1 MHICSFSIVNYWQG
15 VKGGMEVHGKLL
27 SQGLVNK
34 GHNVSIISTK
44 HPEGKEKEEQ
54 KGVKIFYLQDT
65 IFGSRRNQWTSESVR
80 KFHELHQQDPFDVI
94 WSQSF
99 AAYGL
104 AHAKSQAINIPVIP
118 ILQGCI
124 HQEIVT
130 FKNNLLHRYRNPY
143 TILKTLMGLCFSY
156 SKEQKPLLALSSK
169 IITASTELIDD
180 LKRWYGSSVAK
191 KALPIYNGIDPHL
204 FSPNSQH
211 RKNIREKFGVRDS
224 EILLLTCGTLN
235 KEKGHH
241 LAIESLHYL
250 RGQIPNIKLMIIGS
264 GESKSYLEKRTRDAK
279 LDKNVIFVG
288 FVDNN
293 DLPKYYNSADIYIM
307 PTLRVEGLPF
317 VLLEAMS
324 CGKPVV
330 ASRIGGNIS
339 VVKDGSNGLLIEPGD
354 TVQLAA
360 KVKLIINNP
369 ELCKNLSLSARD
381 TIVNNFTS
389 DHMIEKTIDS
399 MRAIVEQHDV

>member
-1 MHICSFSIVNYWQG
+1 MHICSFSLVNYWQG

-34 GHNVSIISTK
+34 GHNVSIISTQ
-44 HPEGKEKEEQ
+44 HPEGKEIEEQ
-54 KGVKIFYLQDT
+54 KGVKIFYLQNT
-65 IFGSRRNQWTSESVR
+65 LFGSRRNQWPSESVR
-80 KFHELHQQDPFDVI
+80 KFQELHQQDPFDVI

-124 HQEIVT
+124 HQEIIT
-130 FKNNLLHRYRNPY
+130 FKSNLFHKYRNPH
-143 TILKTLMGLCFSY
+143 TILKTLMGLFFSY
-156 SKEQKPLLALSSK
+156 YREQKPLLARSSR
-169 IITASTELIDD
+169 IITVSHELIHD
-180 LKRWYGSSVAK
+180 LKRWYGPHIAN
-191 KALPIYNGIDPHL
+191 KALSIYNGIDTHL
-204 FSPNSQH
+204 FSPNNQH
-211 RKNIREKFGVRDS
+211 RKNIRAKFGVRDS

-250 RGQIPNIKLMIIGS
+250 KEQIPNIKLMIIGS
-264 GESKSYLEKRTRDAK
+264 GESKSNLEKRTGDAGF
-279 LDKNVIFVG
+279 DKNVIFVG
-288 FVDNN
+288 FVNN
-293 DLPKYYNSADIYIM
+293 DDLPKYYNSADIYIM

-354 TVQLAA
+354 ILQLAE

-369 ELCKNLSLSARD
+369 ELHKRLSSSARG
-381 TIVNNFTS
+381 TIVDNFTS
-389 DHMIEKTIDS
+389 DHMIKKTIDS
-399 MRAIVEQHDV
+399 MRAIVE